1 MLANPFFSLSFSLIS
16 LSLRCYPRVS
26 KIKNFIQE
34 VIIQISSIVTG
45 D

>member
-1 MLANPFFSLSFSLIS
+1 MLANPFFSVFFSDIS
-16 LSLRCYPRVS
+16 LSLRCYARVS
-26 KIKNFIQE
+26 KIKNLIQE